1 MKHQDSYGMSL
12 YFKEIT
18 RTPLLTVAE
27 EAELANR
34 VRLGDSAARDHM
46 IRANLRFVVTIAKKY
61 IGCGLSIEDLI
72 SEGNR
77 GLMKAVDR
85 FKPDGGNKLTSY
97 AVYWI
102 RRSIQ
107 LALANQ
113 SKTIRLPEHM
123 LEKLAR
129 LGKVAAML
137 AKELGREPTDEELA
151 EEMGLS
157 RTKLALLRAAES
169 RTVSLD
175 APVGEDGT
183 AALGDM
189 IGDAHAVNP
198 ADAAAVNCLH
208 AGLRQ
213 QLGKLNLRE
222 RRIIQERFGFADGK
236 EKTLEEVSALFG
248 LTRERI
254 RQVQQEAMRKIY
266 DGLAAKNALP
276 ENGRASATCKPQ
288 LNQGA
293 SVG

>member
-85 FKPDGGNKLTSY
+85 FKPDGGNKLTTY
-97 AVYWI
+97 AVHWI

-113 SKTIRLPEHM
+113 SKTIRLPEYM

-129 LGKVAAML
+129 LGKIAAML

-157 RTKLALLRAAES
+157 LRNLAMLRAAES

-276 ENGRASATCKPQ
+276 ENGRASATCKPN
-288 LNQGA
+288 LSQGA
-293 SVG
+293 SVR